1 MSEQSTTTRNYSPA
15 RRMARAAL
23 QLYRISL
30 GVAGLACLALA
41 LAHLSGAPLALP
53 FDSYTWYA
61 IAFIGCLMIGIALVV
76 GNALAGASERRYLR
90 SAAVTLFLFV
100 AMRIAFLVGDA
111 TLRNIAAPLLL
122 GEILLFSGTALIFM
136 FVRSRL

>member
-1 MSEQSTTTRNYSPA
+1 MRISDWSSDVCSSDLCGENPGATMSEQSTTTRNYSPA

-61 IAFIGCLMIGIALVV
+61 IAFIGCMVIGIAMVV
-76 GNALAGASERRYLR
+76 GNENGRAH
-90 SAAVTLFLFV
+90 V
-100 AMRIAFLVGDA
+100 
-111 TLRNIAAPLLL
+111 
-122 GEILLFSGTALIFM
+122 
-136 FVRSRL
+136 